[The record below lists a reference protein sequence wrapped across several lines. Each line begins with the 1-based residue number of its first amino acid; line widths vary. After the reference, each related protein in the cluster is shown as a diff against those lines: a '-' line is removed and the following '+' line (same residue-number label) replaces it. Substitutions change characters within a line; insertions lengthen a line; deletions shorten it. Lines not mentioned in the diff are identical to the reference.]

1 MDRDED
7 LPLDPDVEVDDTR
20 TPRPRPVHLR
30 PACIGMVFAGGTLGT
45 LARHLLSLVIPA
57 WGGMPVPTFVINVTG
72 AFLLGWLLRA
82 LTHRGPDHGARR
94 AVRLFAG
101 TGFLGGYTTYSAFAL
116 DVDGLI
122 ASSDV
127 GAAVLYGL
135 ATVVVGAAAGFG
147 GLALGFM
154 LPRRRGAA

>member
-1 MDRDED
+1 M
-7 LPLDPDVEVDDTR
+7 
-20 TPRPRPVHLR
+20 
-30 PACIGMVFAGGTLGT
+30 CG
-45 LARHLLSLVIPA
+45 LVA
-57 WGGMPVPTFVINVTG
+57 TVSFDGMPADP
-72 AFLLGWLLRA
+72 ALLKRTSDV